1 MNNCVFG
8 GNIGQS
14 ELKTVGETS
23 LLAFS
28 IAVERSYQKDKENK
42 KVDWVNCSLWGSRAS
57 SLEKYI
63 VKGAAVVVSGE
74 MQSNKKED
82 GRVFWNLN
90 VNQVDITKW
99 AEDNKKGDEINP
111 DDFASVQDD
120 DDLPF

>member
-14 ELKTVGETS
+14 ELKDINGTALLSFS
-23 LLAFS
+23 L
-28 IAVERSYQKDKENK
+28 AVERSYQKDKENK

-99 AEDNKKGDEINP
+99 AEDNKKGDEINT
-111 DDFASVQDD
+111 DDFASVEDD
-120 DDLPF
+120 GSIPF